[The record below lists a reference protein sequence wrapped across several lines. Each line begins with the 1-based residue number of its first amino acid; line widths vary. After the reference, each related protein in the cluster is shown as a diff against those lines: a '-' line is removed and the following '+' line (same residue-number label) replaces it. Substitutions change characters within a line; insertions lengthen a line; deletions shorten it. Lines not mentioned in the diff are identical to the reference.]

1 MVNNDKNKKFISKEQ
16 NNENIM
22 GAENYLDDIDLDL
35 LKTEMNDIKNAINNN
50 SLDLSPEEKIKL
62 QNDFNLIQNIINNNS
77 PEKSHETLEDDD
89 VSEVVDS
96 DDKLFLDAV
105 PEVVDFDDGLV
116 LDDVSVVSEEK
127 ASEEAV
133 VKDELVKEN
142 VVDFGDGLVLD
153 DVSVVSEEK
162 ASEEKASEEEVVDFG
177 DGLVLDDVSEV
188 DSDGELVL
196 DDVSEVDS
204 DGELVF
210 DDENYEDTVDSD
222 MSVDDALNNLLDNY
236 SDDYVIKVENVSMD
250 FRVSKDKIDTLKE
263 FFIRTIKRNK
273 SKAKTVHALKNVS
286 FEIKKGD
293 RVGIIGFNGAGK
305 STLLKVLAGV
315 YYPTEGK
322 IETKGKIAPLLS
334 LGAGFDMNY
343 TGRNNIFLNGAFLG
357 FPEEFLKEKFDEIVE
372 FSELGDSID
381 YHVKTYSSGMRAKLG
396 FSIATIVEPDI
407 LIIDEILS
415 VGDIKFRRKS
425 SDKIKSLINSGI
437 TVLLVSHSVGQI
449 RELCNKAIWI
459 DNGELVMSGNVNEV
473 CDEYVKAAT
482 KATSEQLEN
491 IKLK

>member
-1 MVNNDKNKKFISKEQ
+1 M
-16 NNENIM
+16 
-22 GAENYLDDIDLDL
+22 
-35 LKTEMNDIKNAINNN
+35 
-50 SLDLSPEEKIKL
+50 
-62 QNDFNLIQNIINNNS
+62 
-77 PEKSHETLEDDD
+77 DD

-96 DDKLFLDAV
+96 
-105 PEVVDFDDGLV
+105 
-116 LDDVSVVSEEK
+116 
-127 ASEEAV
+127 
-133 VKDELVKEN
+133 
-142 VVDFGDGLVLD
+142 
-153 DVSVVSEEK
+153 
-162 ASEEKASEEEVVDFG
+162 G

-188 DSDGELVL
+188 
-196 DDVSEVDS
+196 VDS
-204 DGELVF
+204 GDGLGS
-210 DDENYEDTVDSD
+210 DDENYENDIDSD
-222 MSVDDALNNLLDNY
+222 MSVDDTLNKLLDDY
-236 SDDYVIKVENVSMD
+236 SDDYVIKVENISMD

-263 FFIRTIKRNK
+263 FFIRTVKRNK
-273 SKAKTVHALKNVS
+273 SKTKTVHALKNVS

-293 RVGIIGFNGAGK
+293 RVGVIGFNGAGK

-322 IETKGKIAPLLS
+322 IEIKGKIAPLLS

-357 FPEEFLKEKFDEIVE
+357 FSEEFLNEKLDEIIE

-449 RELCNKAIWI
+449 RDLCNKALWI

-473 CDEYVKAAT
+473 CDEYIKAAT
-482 KATSEQLEN
+482 KATSEQLQN